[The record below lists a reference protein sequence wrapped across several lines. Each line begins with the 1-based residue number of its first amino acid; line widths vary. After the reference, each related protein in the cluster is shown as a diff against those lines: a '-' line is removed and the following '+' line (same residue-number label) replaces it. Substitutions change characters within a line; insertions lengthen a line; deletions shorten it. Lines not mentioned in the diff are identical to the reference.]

1 MNSAFAGSEQC
12 LERVSPSGA
21 ERRDASRNRN
31 AAGVVVGKIQQRINF
46 SDRDPPRPISNLEDL
61 VPGANLP
68 LLEHAEIE
76 PWPSVRNNQSRH
88 LRIVH
93 SNPEPITCDA
103 RRCHFKDR
111 APDFVPVSN
120 AHLVV
125 RQTVDGEILSKLSVL
140 EIVPA
145 EFVLPI
151 PIGLEL
157 IDHHGPLFAAVTLEI
172 RLAIAVKIQSAGE
185 DAMGYGALPDRCT
198 DLFAMPLNLLRQTDI
213 DGQELRHRLVWN
225 PRELHS
231 TLSG

>member
-1 MNSAFAGSEQC
+1 MDPVFVGPEQC
-12 LERVSPSGA
+12 LERVSPPRT
-21 ERRDASRNRN
+21 ERRDASGNRN
-31 AAGVVVGKIQQRINF
+31 AAGIVVGKIQQRVNF
-46 SDRDPPRPISNLEDL
+46 SDRDPLRPIGNLEDF

-68 LLEHAEIE
+68 FLDHAEIE
-76 PWPSVRNNQSRH
+76 PWPSVRNHQGWH

-93 SNPEPITCDA
+93 SNPEPIACDA

-111 APDFVPVSN
+111 AADFVSVSN

-125 RQTVDGEILSKLSVL
+125 RQTVDSEILSKLSVL

-151 PIGLEL
+151 PIGFEL
-157 IDHHGPLFAAVTLEI
+157 IDHHGALFAAVSLEV
-172 RLAIAVKIQSAGE
+172 RLAIAVKTQPPGE

-198 DLFAMPLNLLRQTDI
+198 DLLALPLNLLRQTDV

-225 PRELHS
+225 ARELHS
-231 TLSG
+231 TASG